1 MTLTPIRLALV
12 VAVSTLLVILLLW
25 QSNRDSLIAKCAVDG
40 GVWNGRQSLC
50 APQPPGILI
59 ERELK
64 RT

>member
-1 MTLTPIRLALV
+1 MTLTPMRIALAA
-12 VAVSTLLVILLLW
+12 AVSVLLVILLLW
-25 QSNRDSLIAKCAVDG
+25 QNNRVNMIAKCAADG